1 MMTQPHNRKTK
12 TKPKPKVSAKKQQ
25 RANTKN
31 TKTQKK
37 RGRSESTDSDE
48 DGSDSKYDGSTDQEV
63 PVTKKKPVAKKART
77 KRNLDAEIEVV
88 ENDVRPCEEDVE
100 AVSAEEVSYVGLII
114 LNI

>member
-1 MMTQPHNRKTK
+1 MTQTHNRKTK

-25 RANTKN
+25 RANAKN

-37 RGRSESTDSDE
+37 RSRSESTDSDE
-48 DGSDSKYDGSTDQEV
+48 YNSDSEDDESADQELH
-63 PVTKKKPVAKKART
+63 VTKKPVAKKART

-88 ENDVRPCEEDVE
+88 EDDVGPCKEDIE